1 MTMQSGESSHPLLSC
16 TDGIAASTTDL
27 LLLVGR
33 VFLGWLFL
41 ASAWP
46 KLLNIAGFEGYLTAL
61 KVPAPTIMAWI
72 GALVEF
78 LIGFTLILGIA
89 TRYAALV
96 CALFLIVA
104 TALAHRYWEYPPA
117 TDAGSVHQLPQEP
130 CDPGRC
136 PAPIPD
142 RAGPLQHRSGSV
154 EAALTVAP
162 IVNSTVPCWQGAR
175 LAPAPR
181 ALPT

>member
-33 VFLGWLFL
+33 IFLGWLFL

-104 TALAHRYWEYPPA
+104 TALAHRYWEYPP
-117 TDAGSVHQLPQEP
+117 H
-130 CDPGRC
+130 RC
-136 PAPIPD
+136 RLSTPTSS
-142 RAGPLQHRSGSV
+142 RTLRSW
-154 EAALTVAP
+154 A
-162 IVNSTVPCWQGAR
+162 VPCSYS
-175 LAPAPR
+175 
-181 ALPT
+181 